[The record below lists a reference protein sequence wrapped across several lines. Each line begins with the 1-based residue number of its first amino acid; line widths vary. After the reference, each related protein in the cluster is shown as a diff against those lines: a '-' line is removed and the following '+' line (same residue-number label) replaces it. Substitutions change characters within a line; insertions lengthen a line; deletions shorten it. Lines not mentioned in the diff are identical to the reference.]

1 MQNLGVACIRRPLCP
16 GFRRRLHCLR
26 NAQSAPFP
34 PLTQAGLAQPCPLA
48 SFEGYFALFLLVAFS
63 NQTHP
68 FGLGAE
74 GFAYVGFSFLYYH
87 VFGAALVYYFHSY
100 GVARAYLMFKFYVV
114 YCCKEEQASFVKFFL
129 KAQCRSTALCHCFYK
144 NYSRNYWIFRKVSF
158 KEKIFFCKFA
168 CTYTAVFVITFDCI
182 HKQKRFSVR

>member
-1 MQNLGVACIRRPLCP
+1 MKGEPLP
-16 GFRRRLHCLR
+16 RGLDIADSCL
-26 NAQSAPFP
+26 
-34 PLTQAGLAQPCPLA
+34 
-48 SFEGYFALFLLVAFS
+48 YVAFS

-68 FGLGAE
+68 FCLGAE

-87 VFGAALVYYFHSY
+87 VFGATLIYYFHSY

-144 NYSRNYWIFRKVSF
+144 NYSRNYRIFRKVSF
-158 KEKIFFCKFA
+158 KEKIFFRKLS
-168 CTYTAVFVITFDCI
+168 CTYASIVVTRYNFID
-182 HKQKRFSVR
+182 KQKRFSMR